1 MITDYY
7 LRNNVALAVGVIRA
21 SLNIYKEI
29 DMARIAVVF
38 PLIFDEHIVK
48 YVNNQNIQHTFD
60 GVINA
65 NKISLANYNSRYL
78 SILPL
83 FYGAVSMLLDVNAIT
98 MSNGSIVK
106 REIDLIDSMI
116 NASGSQKLLF
126 MDNATKVLLKLIEGK
141 NISRL
146 YKQMRIEL

>member
-48 YVNNQNIQHTFD
+48 
-60 GVINA
+60 
-65 NKISLANYNSRYL
+65 
-78 SILPL
+78 
-83 FYGAVSMLLDVNAIT
+83 
-98 MSNGSIVK
+98 
-106 REIDLIDSMI
+106 
-116 NASGSQKLLF
+116 
-126 MDNATKVLLKLIEGK
+126 
-141 NISRL
+141 
-146 YKQMRIEL
+146 

>member
-1 MITDYY
+1 MSI
-7 LRNNVALAVGVIRA
+7 L
-21 SLNIYKEI
+21 S
-29 DMARIAVVF
+29 
-38 PLIFDEHIVK
+38 
-48 YVNNQNIQHTFD
+48 NNQNIQHTFD

-78 SILPL
+78 SVLPL
-83 FYGAVSMLLDVNAIT
+83 LYGAVSMLLDVNAIT

-116 NASGSQKLLF
+116 NVSGSKKLSF